1 MSENEE
7 AWFFAINIIE
17 MVPEIVLSPPKKS
30 NLQQVDICHEQIQ
43 DHYIKR
49 DKDIMQSGVQL
60 SRSQKQREPQL
71 VKKLLKVNEKLPVN
85 NKGVLMRRTV
95 NADQIVVSLTNVK
108 NCIRRWVI

>member
-1 MSENEE
+1 
-7 AWFFAINIIE
+7 
-17 MVPEIVLSPPKKS
+17 
-30 NLQQVDICHEQIQ
+30 
-43 DHYIKR
+43 
-49 DKDIMQSGVQL
+49 MQSGVQL